1 MKILVMEDDERLS
14 GILVQ
19 ALKNHN
25 HLVEAAMD
33 GETGWDVFESS
44 PYDLVV
50 LDVLLP
56 QMNGIQF
63 CQRLRDRGYQ
73 TPVLMLTSRDT
84 SQDKVLGLDSG
95 ADDYVIKPFD
105 LPELLARVR
114 AMLRRGGSASP
125 LLQWGHIQMDPSNCE
140 VLYRGKPVKLT
151 RKEISLLELLLR
163 NPQQVFSRS
172 VILDRL
178 WTFEDPPNEDAVKA
192 LLKRLRQKLVRAGAV
207 PDIIET
213 VYGLGYRMKNRPA
226 D

>member
-14 GILVQ
+14 AILAQ
-19 ALKNHN
+19 ALKTHN
-25 HLVEAAMD
+25 HLVETAMD

-140 VLYRGKPVKLT
+140 VLYRRKPVKLT
-151 RKEISLLELLLR
+151 RKEIALLELLLR

-213 VYGLGYRMKNRPA
+213 VYGLGYRMKSRPA